1 MLLDNETQRGCSAIG
16 EPGGSNVQNT
26 QEKAIAPA
34 QPQPPL
40 GLLLTHL
47 PGAPLLIASNQSTQ
61 RRPDLSPI
69 TSRITCKQN
78 PLQKKKKRKDIEHR
92 NSSQQRSVLIPN
104 CYEMPVFS
112 PACQKPSFDEM
123 RGVIRSKN
131 RRG

>member
-78 PLQKKKKRKDIEHR
+78 PLQKKKKEKILSIETPPSKDLC
-92 NSSQQRSVLIPN
+92 SFQTVTKCQCFPLPAK
-104 CYEMPVFS
+104 S
-112 PACQKPSFDEM
+112 PPLM
-123 RGVIRSKN
+123 R
-131 RRG
+131 